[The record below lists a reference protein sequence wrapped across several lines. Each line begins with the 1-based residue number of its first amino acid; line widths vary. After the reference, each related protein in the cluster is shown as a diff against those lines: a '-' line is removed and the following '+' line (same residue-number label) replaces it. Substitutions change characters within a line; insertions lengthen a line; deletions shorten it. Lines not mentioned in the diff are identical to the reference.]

1 MAEKL
6 TESEITQIQ
15 NIRNDYAMLVTA
27 LGDLE
32 LRQLTLKNQKEELH
46 QQFKKLQG
54 KEMALGVNLETK
66 YGQGVVNME
75 TGLYEALETGD
86 GEVEV
91 ETSEKAL

>member
-1 MAEKL
+1 MSEKL

-15 NIRNDYAMLVTA
+15 NIRNDYTMLVTA

-54 KEMALGVNLETK
+54 KELALGVNLETK

-75 TGLYEALETGD
+75 TGLYETLETED
-86 GEVEV
+86 TEVEV
-91 ETSEKAL
+91 ETSEETV